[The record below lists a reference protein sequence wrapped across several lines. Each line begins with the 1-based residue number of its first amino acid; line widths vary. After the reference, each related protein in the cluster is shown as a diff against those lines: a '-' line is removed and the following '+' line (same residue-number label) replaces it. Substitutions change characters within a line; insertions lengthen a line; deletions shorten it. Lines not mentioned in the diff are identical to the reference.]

1 MFEEPI
7 TGAKGV
13 DIEASKRNWARE
25 DASWKSSERFYGQ
38 GVVNMERRNK
48 DCDTWLWPSFR
59 SPRTRIGDGIDRRM
73 IIMFKIRTT
82 FTLRVLSIGV
92 HIYTTSQSKRS

>member
-1 MFEEPI
+1 MGWVPGGLLMFEEPI

-25 DASWKSSERFYGQ
+25 DASWKSSGRFYGQ

-48 DCDTWLWPSFR
+48 TVILGF
-59 SPRTRIGDGIDRRM
+59 G
-73 IIMFKIRTT
+73 
-82 FTLRVLSIGV
+82 RVFGHRGRGSG
-92 HIYTTSQSKRS
+92 TGSTAE